1 MPTPTPPFR
10 SVGDF
15 IRAQR
20 ELMSLSMRQLAEM
33 AQVSN
38 PYLSQIERGVYK
50 PSAQVLKGIADALDM
65 SAETL
70 YREAG
75 LLDDSVERPALSVE
89 EAIRVDLRLTHEGK
103 QALIQVYQGL
113 VAAQPAPEPSSRAPM
128 ASRAAA
134 ATASVARR
142 AVTRTVRKAAT
153 GAAAASR
160 TRTAKPVRKA
170 PAAATARKSKSA
182 TTAVKS
188 TSARARKSA
197 TARTTKTTATVKPA
211 RKAPAKS
218 TRRSR

>member
-1 MPTPTPPFR
+1 
-10 SVGDF
+10 VGDF

-128 ASRAAA
+128 ASRAAE

-153 GAAAASR
+153 GA
-160 TRTAKPVRKA
+160 AKPVRKA